1 MQPAPPKKKS
11 RKRLW
16 LIMVS
21 VVIVLALTSAIAL
34 SIAKIST
41 TGSPR
46 TTAAPTQV
54 PTHAV
59 QSTSQITP
67 TVTSTTTAQNFKN
80 VKPTHGNP
88 TIEGLISDFYGK
100 YGKPL
105 TTNGKDTVWLL
116 SSDGSLSLD
125 VRDTGSGVVGYL
137 SISTPDTWSKQ
148 KLQAFCLGF
157 APHNYTLEQSSIP
170 SNSSGVFVYN
180 SPKGKFALHLSSGYP
195 EFCYMNT
202 LP

>member
-1 MQPAPPKKKS
+1 MQPSPPKKKS

-16 LIMVS
+16 LIIAA
-21 VVIVLALTSAIAL
+21 VVFVLALASAIAL
-34 SIAKIST
+34 RSTNNST
-41 TGSPR
+41 TNSPQ

-67 TVTSTTTAQNFKN
+67 VVTSTATAKN
-80 VKPTHGNP
+80 LKYVKPTHGIP
-88 TIEGLISDFYGK
+88 TIEGQISDFFGK
-100 YGKPL
+100 YGTPL

-125 VRDTGSGVVGYL
+125 VRDTGRGVVGYM
-137 SISTPDTWSKQ
+137 SVSTPDSWSKQ

-157 APHNYTLEQSSIP
+157 APHDYTLDRTSIP
-170 SNSSGVFVYN
+170 SNSSIVYVYN
-180 SPKGKFALHLSSGYP
+180 SPRGKFALHLSPGYP
-195 EFCYMNT
+195 EYCYMNT